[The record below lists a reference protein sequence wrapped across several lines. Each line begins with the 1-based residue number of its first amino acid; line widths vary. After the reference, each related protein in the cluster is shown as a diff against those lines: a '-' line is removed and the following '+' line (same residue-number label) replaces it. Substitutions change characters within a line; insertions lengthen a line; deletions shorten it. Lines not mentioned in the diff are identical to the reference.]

1 MKNSQENG
9 KNHGTTN
16 RKRFSFF
23 DSSSHKSSNSIRASN
38 DYPKLM
44 DTDHEPI
51 GGSSKSTAINNQ
63 LPGSKSSSSFKKS
76 HGRRHSSIFSLS
88 RYSTIQENTGISPSI
103 SNDSINNAKVRK
115 SQSTFSLVNNDNMVR
130 PVSTSSFDRLSWSH
144 AKTLSGRILPLRHSQ
159 KHRASFILDDDN
171 DELGG
176 SSHNNNNNNNNNINF
191 IQKTVSFDAGAVT
204 RDSASSSFLHHQ
216 QRSTSVSSRTS
227 MHSMASLST
236 ILTTSQKRPLVYPAL
251 LSKVAS
257 IFRERLATGVR
268 TKHELE
274 YNDAFTGGEA
284 VDMIIHILRTR
295 DRNLA
300 LLLGRALDAQKFFHD
315 VTYDNRLRDSQN
327 EVYQFNEDETTT
339 VPVNGVFTLL
349 TDCYSPTCTRD
360 KLCYSITCPR
370 RLEQQARLN
379 MKPQQVLKSEQSKI
393 TSQEDVDKEQ
403 ELWILTVPKEVSASL
418 SEREKK
424 RQEVICELIYTE
436 RDFVK
441 DLEYLRDFWITPLR
455 NLNIIPESRRER
467 LIEMVFGQTLNV
479 YRVNVALAS
488 ALTRRQQESLIV
500 HEIGDVMLQ
509 YVSQFEPFVSYGANQ
524 AYAKYELDREKS
536 INPAFAKF
544 INETE
549 RMKESRKLEINGYLT
564 KPTTRL
570 ARYPLFMDAIL
581 KATDA
586 MSKDY
591 ENLPKARNI
600 IRNFLT
606 RVNIESGKSETKIQL
621 MQLDTTLAF
630 RVPSEKNEVKLM
642 DPERQLLFKG
652 GFKKRTQD
660 KDNHGDVQCYLFD
673 NCLLFARSKIVNKKE
688 QLKVQKKVFLLQKV
702 LLLFCII
709 V

>member
-9 KNHGTTN
+9 KNRSN
-16 RKRFSFF
+16 YNKKRFSFF
-23 DSSSHKSSNSIRASN
+23 GSSSSNSSSNSIPSSN
-38 DYPKLM
+38 DYPKSTGI
-44 DTDHEPI
+44 DQETVDKVSNNSI
-51 GGSSKSTAINNQ
+51 INNQSSSSKS
-63 LPGSKSSSSFKKS
+63 GSIFNKS

-88 RYSTIQENTGISPSI
+88 RYSAIPENSDSSAYNDNNVN
-103 SNDSINNAKVRK
+103 SNVRR
-115 SQSTFSLVNNDNMVR
+115 SQSSMSLMKDGTMVR

-144 AKTLSGRILPLRHSQ
+144 AKTFSGRIMPSRHTQ
-159 KHRASFILDDDN
+159 KYRASFILDDEN
-171 DELGG
+171 DELDG
-176 SSHNNNNNNNNNINF
+176 SGNNNINF
-191 IQKTVSFDAGAVT
+191 IQKTVSFDAGAGA
-204 RDSASSSFLHHQ
+204 RDSASSSFLNHQ
-216 QRSTSVSSRTS
+216 QRSTSISSRTS
-227 MHSMASLST
+227 MHSMTSLST
-236 ILTTSQKRPLVYPAL
+236 ILTTSHKRPLVYPAL
-251 LSKVAS
+251 LSKVAG
-257 IFRERLATGVR
+257 IFRERLATGTR

-284 VDMIIHILRTR
+284 VDMIIHILQTR

-327 EVYQFNEDETTT
+327 EVYQFNEDETTK

-379 MKPQQVLKSEQSKI
+379 MKPQQVLKSEENKV
-393 TSQEDVDKEQ
+393 TSQEDADKEQ

-441 DLEYLRDFWITPLR
+441 DLEYLRDFWITPLQS
-455 NLNIIPESRRER
+455 LNIIPETRRDSF
-467 LIEMVFGQTLNV
+467 IDTVFGQALAV
-479 YRVNVALAS
+479 YKVNVALIS
-488 ALTRRQQESLIV
+488 ALSRRQQESLIV
-500 HEIGDVMLQ
+500 REIGDVMLQ
-509 YVSQFEPFVSYGANQ
+509 YVSRFEPFVSYGANQ
-524 AYAKYELDREKS
+524 PYAKYELDKEKC

-544 INETE
+544 ISETE
-549 RMKESRKLEINGYLT
+549 RKKESRKLEINGYLT

-570 ARYPLFMDAIL
+570 ARYPLFLDAIL
-581 KATDA
+581 KATDET
-586 MSKDY
+586 SKDR

-600 IRNFLT
+600 IRQFLT
-606 RVNIESGKSETKIQL
+606 RVNVESGKSETKIQL
-621 MQLDTTLAF
+621 MQLDTTLEF
-630 RVPSEKNEVKLM
+630 RVPSDKNDIKLM
-642 DPERQLLFKG
+642 APERQLIFKG

-673 NCLLFARSKIVNKKE
+673 NYLLFARSKIVNKKE
-688 QLKVQKKVFLLQKV
+688 QLKVQKKVCLATDI
-702 LLLFCII
+702 CII

>member
-1 MKNSQENG
+1 MKDSQENG
-9 KNHGTTN
+9 KIHGSSN

-23 DSSSHKSSNSIRASN
+23 DSSSNKSLNSIRTSSS
-38 DYPKLM
+38 YPKVM
-44 DTDHEPI
+44 DADQEPV
-51 GGSSKSTAINNQ
+51 GGSSNRTVVGSQ
-63 LPGSKSSSSFKKS
+63 SPGSKSSSSFNKN

-88 RYSTIQENTGISPSI
+88 RYSTIQENTGISPST
-103 SNDSINNAKVRK
+103 SNDSIKNAKVRK
-115 SQSTFSLVNNDNMVR
+115 SQSTLSLMNNDNMVR

-144 AKTLSGRILPLRHSQ
+144 AKTISGRILPLRHSQ

-171 DELGG
+171 DEFGG
-176 SSHNNNNNNNNNINF
+176 GGHNNSINF

-204 RDSASSSFLHHQ
+204 RDSASSSFLNHQ

-227 MHSMASLST
+227 IHSMASLST
-236 ILTTSQKRPLVYPAL
+236 ILTTSQKKPLVYPAL
-251 LSKVAS
+251 LSKVAGM
-257 IFRERLATGVR
+257 FRERLAIGVR

-379 MKPQQVLKSEQSKI
+379 MKPQQVLKSEESKV
-393 TSQEDVDKEQ
+393 TNQEDADKEQ

-467 LIEMVFGQTLNV
+467 LIETVFGQTLNV

-509 YVSQFEPFVSYGANQ
+509 YVTQFEPFVSYGANQ

-544 INETE
+544 ISETE

-581 KATDA
+581 KATDT

-600 IRNFLT
+600 IRQFLT
-606 RVNIESGKSETKIQL
+606 RVNVESGKSETKIQL
-621 MQLDTTLAF
+621 MQLDATLTF
-630 RVPSEKNEVKLM
+630 RVPSEKNEVQLM
-642 DPERQLLFKG
+642 DPNRQLLFKG

-673 NCLLFARSKIVNKKE
+673 NCLLFARHKIVNKKE
-688 QLKVQKKVFLLQKV
+688 QLKVQKKVCLLQKV
-702 LLLFCII
+702 
-709 V
+709 